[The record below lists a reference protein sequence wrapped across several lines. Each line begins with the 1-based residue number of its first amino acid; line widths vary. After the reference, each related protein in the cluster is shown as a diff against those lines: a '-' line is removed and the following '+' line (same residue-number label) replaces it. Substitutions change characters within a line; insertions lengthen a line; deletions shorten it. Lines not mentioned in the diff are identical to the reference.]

1 MSRFTLA
8 LGLALLAVEAT
19 VAVALVA
26 MSDHEADTTRTVAI
40 GIAGGVMFI
49 LAGLIALWRRP
60 ANRTGIFLAATG
72 YLWFLGALTESNDP
86 WVFTVGW
93 ILGSAA
99 FVPFSALILVH
110 PGGHFESRLDRAIP
124 FVIAV
129 AVLVPSLAQALIDPT
144 PASSYC
150 GDCPESPIAAADLPG
165 LAGAVERLEQ
175 VLGLGL
181 IVFVVALL
189 VRRWRRAT
197 PALRQALLL
206 VLITGSAALA
216 SLFVVSVVGLLSQ
229 DTADALAPI
238 FLVSLG
244 LVPIAF
250 LVGILRSRL
259 ARSSVSDVVVALQN
273 GTPLREALA
282 DALGDPSL
290 EISYRL
296 TGSPRWVDAEGH
308 SIPEPSPIAGRA
320 QRTID
325 RVGMP
330 IAVLDYDAHLVDEH
344 ELVDAVSAAAGLA
357 LHNERLQA
365 ELRAEVNLAG
375 TFAET
380 APSLLV
386 NVDTD
391 GRILRLNDAAVRA
404 SGYSDEDDVRG
415 RYFWEVMIDSSERE
429 DMIGRFADA
438 APDFPPS
445 EYENT
450 FTNARGE
457 ELVVYWRS
465 APVLDEQGR
474 TVSIVAA
481 GLDISERH
489 RLEAEKE
496 REREFLNAIA
506 NNAPSV
512 LCLIDDEGR
521 VADRGTNIAF
531 EKALEYNS
539 ADTGGHVFWE
549 RYVDPAEADEV
560 ERLFRRVKAGE
571 AVSAHDNH
579 WVASSGRR
587 LLIAWTCTP
596 LPRLDERTLFLL
608 SGVDVTERKER
619 EQAAER
625 QRDFLHA
632 ITEAVPSF
640 LVTVDPHATVVEE
653 SNNRAFLETFGWTE
667 DQVVGKS
674 FLGLIARE
682 DDHAARMTIANAANG
697 VPQAE
702 RESRWLD
709 RNGDERI
716 VAWSAR
722 PVMDPGG
729 RSLVLVS
736 GSDVTVRRRQE
747 EEIRASRARIVQ
759 AEADARRQ
767 LERNLHDGAQQRLV
781 ALSVALR
788 LAESKL
794 AQDLDGAAAL
804 LDGAREELALALEE
818 LRELARGIH
827 PAVLTDRGLGPALE
841 ALAGRAPIP
850 VELSAPEERLPPA
863 VEAAA
868 YYVVAEAL
876 TNVAKYGQADSA
888 RVAVAA
894 VNGTVTV
901 TVSDD
906 GVGGADPASGSGLRG
921 LADRIEALE
930 GRLEVTSPR
939 GVGTT
944 VSAEIPL
951 PGSSDPQELVS
962 H

>member
-1 MSRFTLA
+1 LSRLTIAF
-8 LGLALLAVEAT
+8 GLALLLVELSA
-19 VAVALVA
+19 AIALYVT
-26 MSDHEADTTRTVAI
+26 SDHRVDPTQTVV
-40 GIAGGVMFI
+40 IALTSIAMFA
-49 LAGLIALWRRP
+49 LAGLVALWRRP
-60 ANRTGIFLAATG
+60 TNRTGLFLAATG
-72 YLWFLGALTESNDP
+72 YLWFLGALTESNSS
-86 WVFTVGW
+86 WLFTIGW
-93 ILGSAA
+93 IFGGAA
-99 FVPFSALILVH
+99 FVPFAALVLVH
-110 PGGHFESRLDRAIP
+110 PTGRFENRLDRAVP
-124 FVIAV
+124 VVV
-129 AVLVPSLAQALIDPT
+129 ATVLIVPSFIEALVDPT

-150 GDCPESPIAAADLPG
+150 DDCPESAIALADLPT
-165 LAGAVERLEQ
+165 LAGAVEAIELL
-175 VLGLGL
+175 LGLAL
-181 IVFVVALL
+181 ILFAVALL

-197 PALRQALLL
+197 PALRRALLPVL
-206 VLITGSAALA
+206 VTGAAALL
-216 SLFVVSVVGLLSQ
+216 SLFVINVIGLVSEGAG
-229 DTADALAPI
+229 TALAPI
-238 FLVSLG
+238 FVASVG
-244 LVPIAF
+244 LVPVAF

-259 ARSSVSDVVVALQN
+259 ARSSVTDVVVALQN
-273 GTPLREALA
+273 GVPLREAMA

-290 EISYRL
+290 AISYRL
-296 TGSPRWVDAEGH
+296 TGSARWVDAEGR
-308 SIPEPSPIAGRA
+308 SVPEPSPVPGRA
-320 QRTID
+320 QRTIE

-330 IAVLDYDAHLVDEH
+330 IAVLEYDAHLADEH

-375 TFAET
+375 TFSET

-391 GRILRLNDAAVRA
+391 GRIVRLNVAALKA

-415 RYFWEVMIDSSERE
+415 RYFWDVMIDKSERE
-429 DMIGRFADA
+429 QVIARFAEA

-465 APVLDEQGR
+465 APVLDEDGR

-506 NNAPSV
+506 NNAPSL

-531 EKALEYNS
+531 EKALEYDP

-560 ERLFRRVKAGE
+560 GRLFERVKAGE
-571 AVSAHDNH
+571 TVSEHDNL
-579 WVASSGRR
+579 WVAKSGRR

-596 LPRLDERTLFLL
+596 LPQLDERRLFLL

-640 LVTVDPHATVVEE
+640 LVTVDPNATVVEE

-722 PVMDPGG
+722 PVLDPGG

-794 AQDLDGAAAL
+794 AQDPDGAAAL

-841 ALAGRAPIP
+841 ALVGRAPIP

-876 TNVAKYGQADSA
+876 TNVAKYGQANSA
-888 RVAVAA
+888 RVSVAA
-894 VNGTVTV
+894 ANGTVTV

-921 LADRIEALE
+921 LADRVEALE
-930 GRLEVTSPR
+930 GRLDVMSPR
-939 GVGTT
+939 GLGTT

-951 PGSSDPQELVS
+951 PGRSDP
-962 H
+962 

>member
-1 MSRFTLA
+1 MNRFTVA
-8 LGLALLAVEAT
+8 LGIALLAFQASVAT
-19 VAVALVA
+19 VIIATNDQNDSPWLTIGLAVSAGAAFVVSGLVALV
-26 MSDHEADTTRTVAI
+26 
-40 GIAGGVMFI
+40 
-49 LAGLIALWRRP
+49 RRP
-60 ANRTGIFLAATG
+60 ENRTGVYLAATG
-72 YLWFLGALTESNDP
+72 YVWFLAALADSENE
-86 WVFTVGW
+86 WIFTVGFVFGNLLW
-93 ILGSAA
+93 
-99 FVPFSALILVH
+99 VPFSALVLAY
-110 PGGHFESRLDRAIP
+110 PTGRLETRLERAIP
-124 FVIAV
+124 VALGVLLIVPAFLAALLDPRPAVSCDTCAGSAIA
-129 AVLVPSLAQALIDPT
+129 LAETDVGGGIDLFTTISGLALI
-144 PASSYC
+144 
-150 GDCPESPIAAADLPG
+150 
-165 LAGAVERLEQ
+165 V
-175 VLGLGL
+175 L
-181 IVFVVALL
+181 IVAIL
-189 VRRWRRAT
+189 VRRWRKASR
-197 PALRQALLL
+197 ALRRLLWP
-206 VLITGSAALA
+206 
-216 SLFVVSVVGLLSQ
+216 VVGAGVATLLS
-229 DTADALAPI
+229 I
-238 FLVSLG
+238 G
-244 LVPIAF
+244 LVVIADQFSTGLANVLSLLFFASFAAVPVSF
-250 LVGILRSRL
+250 LFGILRSRL
-259 ARSSVSDVVVALQN
+259 ARSSVTDVVMALQN
-273 GTPLREALA
+273 GVPLREALA
-282 DALGDPSL
+282 TALGDPSL

-296 TGSPRWVDAEGH
+296 TGSPRWIDAEGR
-308 SIPEPSPIAGRA
+308 SIPEPSPAPGRA
-320 QRTID
+320 QKTIE

-330 IAVLDYDAHLVDEH
+330 IAVLEYDAHLADEP
-344 ELVDAVSAAAGLA
+344 ELVDAVTAAAGLA
-357 LHNERLQA
+357 LHNERLRA
-365 ELRAEVNLAG
+365 ELRAEVNLAE

-391 GRILRLNDAAVRA
+391 GRILRLNDTALRA

-415 RYFWEVMIDSSERE
+415 RFFWDVMIDASERA
-429 DMIGRFADA
+429 DVILRFADA
-438 APDFPPS
+438 GPDFPPS

-465 APVLDEQGR
+465 APVLDEEGR

-506 NNAPSV
+506 NNAPSL

-531 EKALEYNS
+531 EKALEYDP

-560 ERLFRRVKAGE
+560 ERLFERVKAGE
-571 AVSAHDNH
+571 AVSEHDNL
-579 WVASSGRR
+579 WVARSGRR

-596 LPRLDERTLFLL
+596 LPRLDKRTLFLL

-632 ITEAVPSF
+632 LTEAVPSF
-640 LVTVDPHATVVEE
+640 LVTVDPNATVVEE

-736 GSDVTVRRRQE
+736 GSDVTVRKRQE

-794 AQDLDGAAAL
+794 AQDPDGAAAL

-841 ALAGRAPIP
+841 ALVGRAPIP
-850 VELSAPEERLPPA
+850 VELSAPAERLPPA
-863 VEAAA
+863 IEAAA

-876 TNVAKYGQADSA
+876 TNVAKYGQARSA
-888 RVAVAA
+888 QVSVAA

-901 TVSDD
+901 RVSDD
-906 GVGGADPASGSGLRG
+906 GVGGADPAGGSGLRG
-921 LADRIEALE
+921 LADRVEALE
-930 GRLEVTSPR
+930 GRLAVISPQ
-939 GVGTT
+939 GAGTT

-951 PGSSDPQELVS
+951 PAAGDR
-962 H
+962 

>member
-1 MSRFTLA
+1 LSRLAIA
-8 LGLALLAVEAT
+8 LGVALL
-19 VAVALVA
+19 VAELSVAIALFVT
-26 MSDHEADTTRTVAI
+26 SDHTTDPTQTVV
-40 GIAGGVMFI
+40 IALTSMAMFA
-49 LAGLIALWRRP
+49 LAGLVALWRRP
-60 ANRTGIFLAATG
+60 SNRTGIFLAATG
-72 YLWFLGALTESNDP
+72 YLWFLGALTESNNP
-86 WVFTVGW
+86 WVFTIGW
-93 ILGSAA
+93 IVGGAA

-110 PGGHFESRLDRAIP
+110 PTGRFETRLDRAIP
-124 FVIAV
+124 FVV
-129 AVLVPSLAQALIDPT
+129 ATFVLVPSFVEALIDPT

-150 GDCPESPIAAADLPG
+150 DDCPESALAVTDLPG
-165 LAGAVERLEQ
+165 VAGAVEATEL
-175 VLGLGL
+175 VSGLAL
-181 IVFVVALL
+181 ILFAVALL

-197 PALRQALLL
+197 PALRRALLPVL
-206 VLITGSAALA
+206 VAGAVALLC
-216 SLFVVSVVGLLSQ
+216 LFVLTIVGLLSEE
-229 DTADALAPI
+229 AGIALSPI
-238 FLVSLG
+238 FGISLG
-244 LVPIAF
+244 LVPAAF

-259 ARSSVSDVVVALQN
+259 ARSSVTDVVVALQN
-273 GTPLREALA
+273 GTPLREAMA

-296 TGSPRWVDAEGH
+296 TGSPRWVDAEGR
-308 SIPEPSPIAGRA
+308 SKPEPSPGPGRA
-320 QRTID
+320 QKTIE

-330 IAVLDYDAHLVDEH
+330 IAVLDYDAHLADER
-344 ELVDAVSAAAGLA
+344 ELVDAVTAAAGLA

-365 ELRAEVNLAG
+365 ELRAEINLAE

-391 GRILRLNDAAVRA
+391 GRIVWLNLAALKA
-404 SGYSDEDDVRG
+404 SGYSEEKEARG
-415 RYFWEVMIDSSERE
+415 KYFWDVLIDESERE
-429 DMIGRFADA
+429 DVIARFSAA
-438 APDFPPS
+438 APHFPAA

-457 ELVVYWRS
+457 ELAIYWRS
-465 APVLDEQGR
+465 APVLDEDGR

-481 GLDISERH
+481 GLDITERH

-506 NNAPSV
+506 NNAPSL
-512 LCLIDDEGR
+512 LCLIDHEGR

-531 EKALEYNS
+531 ETTLEYAP
-539 ADTGGHVFWE
+539 ADTGGYVFWE
-549 RYVDPAEADEV
+549 RYVDPAEADDV
-560 ERLFRRVKAGE
+560 RHLFERVKNGE
-571 AVSAHDNH
+571 AVPEHDNH

-596 LPRLDERTLFLL
+596 LPRLDERTMFLL

-619 EQAAER
+619 EEEAGR

-640 LVTVDPHATVVEE
+640 LITVDPDATVVEE

-682 DDHAARMTIANAANG
+682 DDHAARMAIANAANG

-716 VAWSAR
+716 VAWTAR

-759 AEADARRQ
+759 AEADARRE

-794 AQDLDGAAAL
+794 AQDPHGAAEL
-804 LDGAREELALALEE
+804 LDGAREELALALDE

-841 ALAGRAPIP
+841 ALVGRAPIP
-850 VELSAPEERLPPA
+850 VELTAPEERLPPA

-876 TNVAKYGQADSA
+876 TNVAKYGQARSA
-888 RVAVAA
+888 RVSVAA
-894 VNGTVTV
+894 ANGTVTV
-901 TVSDD
+901 TVADD
-906 GVGGADPASGSGLRG
+906 GIGGADPGMGSGLRG
-921 LADRIEALE
+921 LADRVEALD
-930 GRLEVTSPR
+930 GRLAVVSPK
-939 GVGTT
+939 GAGTT
-944 VSAEIPL
+944 VNAEIPL
-951 PGSSDPQELVS
+951 PGANEQ
-962 H
+962 